1 MSRLARLAAKA
12 KEGEDIRAAL
22 DEHALSEVA
31 ELVLL
36 LHQNQARAAG
46 AILSDHMMRS
56 YMSRSESE
64 RAGMRAA
71 VEHVIVALV
80 LLEVIDPPGSE

>member
-1 MSRLARLAAKA
+1 MSKLDHLVAKA
-12 KEGEDIRAAL
+12 GDIRAAL
-22 DEHALSEVA
+22 DEHALSQVA

-36 LHQNQARAAG
+36 LHQRAARDAG
-46 AILSDHMMRS
+46 AILPAHMLRT
-56 YMSRSESE
+56 YMQRDETE

-80 LLEVIDPPGSE
+80 LLKVIDPPGA